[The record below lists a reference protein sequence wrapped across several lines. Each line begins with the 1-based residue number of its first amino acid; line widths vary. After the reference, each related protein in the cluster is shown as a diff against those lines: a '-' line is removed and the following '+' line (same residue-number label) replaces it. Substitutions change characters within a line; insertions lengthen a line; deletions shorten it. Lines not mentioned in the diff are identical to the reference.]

1 MEYNNEDG
9 TYPSQTSMRN
19 AEAFQEEYDF
29 YRRLGELH
37 VVALNRARD
46 YYNAYLRYE
55 VSLSDVLGT
64 RLESNYTDEQTFNNI
79 QFNQVVRRALVFST
93 PMVALLLWHII
104 VKEDLDELL
113 DDDLYDLCSAA
124 VGDCRPELMKDIATN
139 MGFKTNS
146 IGVSTK
152 LWALKQELQNS
163 LTQAGIKP

>member
-9 TYPSQTSMRN
+9 TYPSQTSLRN
-19 AEAFQEEYDF
+19 AEAFREEYDF
-29 YRRLGELH
+29 YRRMGELH

-55 VSLSDVLGT
+55 VSLSDVLDT
-64 RLESNYTDEQTFNNI
+64 RLESKYTDDQAFNNI

-139 MGFKTNS
+139 MSFKTNS